1 MKSVCTAI
9 CQAPLG
15 LASRQSSGRN
25 ASCSVGAKS
34 PGLGDVGKGMLLVY
48 VFHLPGSFPTKASG
62 KCVTT
67 SCCLTPG
74 GSGAHPTTPGSPIVQ
89 RDSRGLAASPATYL
103 DSSIAYGEKLGW
115 DVPFPERCWALLLQ
129 NLSPGLQD
137 SVVFCIGVTARQAL
151 NLKLGIKMEMVRMMG
166 VGGGGQEDF
175 QRWQYSASPSQN
187 SKPQELLWQKR
198 VNWSSSPL
206 HG

>member
-15 LASRQSSGRN
+15 LASRQSSGHN
-25 ASCSVGAKS
+25 ASCSVSAKS
-34 PGLGDVGKGMLLVY
+34 PGLGDIGKGMLLVH
-48 VFHLPGSFPTKASG
+48 VFNLPGSFPTKASG

-67 SCCLTPG
+67 SCCPTLGSPG
-74 GSGAHPTTPGSPIVQ
+74 ARPTTPGSPIVQ
-89 RDSRGLAASPATYL
+89 HDPRGLAASPATYL

-151 NLKLGIKMEMVRMMG
+151 NLKLGIKMEMVRMLG
-166 VGGGGQEDF
+166 LVGGGKEEF
-175 QRWQYSASPSQN
+175 QRWQ
-187 SKPQELLWQKR
+187 
-198 VNWSSSPL
+198 
-206 HG
+206 